1 MTTQVCMY
9 CKRPVYDGTGYHPEC
24 VPKPGQATANVR
36 VSAVRAAAPARTAE
50 SVLSAGKPAA
60 VRIVDVSMPFG
71 SMVVFMLK
79 WAIASIPATII
90 LAVIFIVVAAVI
102 GLMFGGGLPRLP

>member
-1 MTTQVCMY
+1 
-9 CKRPVYDGTGYHPEC
+9 
-24 VPKPGQATANVR
+24 
-36 VSAVRAAAPARTAE
+36 
-50 SVLSAGKPAA
+50 